1 MTTLRS
7 EHQTPTAPATPKDR
21 LILNFPTLTLNDAY
35 MGLFRAQA
43 LLALTERF
51 FTLNAD
57 GDDGEHLH
65 PSDLAFVLETVMD
78 QLRETNEILTE
89 MESFVNIERNQW
101 THTDRNDWGRLR
113 RLWARGDSPQ
123 RGLILRCARVLDGR
137 PEIRGEIEPLLKKL
151 EARIRPLPPRERP
164 RATTPQT
171 TSDMGDEML
180 C

>member
-137 PEIRGEIEPLLKKL
+137 PGDPGRDRTPAQ
-151 EARIRPLPPRERP
+151 EARSPYQ
-164 RATTPQT
+164 TTPATGTPTRDHT
-171 TSDMGDEML
+171 TDHQ
-180 C
+180 